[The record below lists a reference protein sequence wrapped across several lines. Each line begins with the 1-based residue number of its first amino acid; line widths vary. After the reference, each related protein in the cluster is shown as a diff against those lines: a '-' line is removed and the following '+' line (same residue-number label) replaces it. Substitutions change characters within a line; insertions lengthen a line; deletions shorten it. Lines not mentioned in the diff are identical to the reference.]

1 MNCVELF
8 SYDQNIIAVK
18 NVRFMIGELN
28 AETNCLCLTI
38 SFFQNSMLILHFGL
52 TSYNTVKEAG
62 WPTNNSNL
70 PGTFICLAIYY
81 YILLNFHDKYRNLIG
96 LEAV

>member
-38 SFFQNSMLILHFGL
+38 SFFSKFHAYLSLW
-52 TSYNTVKEAG
+52 SYKLQYGKRG
-62 WPTNNSNL
+62 WVANNNSNL
-70 PGTFICLAIYY
+70 PGTFICLALYY

>member
-1 MNCVELF
+1 MLKERSENNRNFKKLNNKEVNCVELF

-62 WPTNNSNL
+62 WPT
-70 PGTFICLAIYY
+70 TTQIYQVP
-81 YILLNFHDKYRNLIG
+81 LF
-96 LEAV
+96 V